1 MRAPT
6 DMPRR
11 QPRLPGR
18 GRVLIILGVV
28 VFFVLLTSLRGLA
41 GFYTDYLW
49 FSSLHRASVFRG
61 ILGAKVALALIFTGA
76 FFVLL
81 LVNLVIADRLAPP
94 FRPTGP
100 DEEFLERYHDLVGAR
115 TGLVRVL
122 LSLVLALIAG
132 AGVSSEWNSWILFT
146 HGGHWGVKDAQF
158 HKDLG
163 FYVFKL
169 PFLSFVSGW
178 LFASLLIILIVT
190 AVAHYLNG
198 GIRMGSVA
206 ERVAP
211 RVKVHLS
218 VLLGL
223 LAIVKAFGYWLQR
236 YDLSISSR
244 GYVDGP
250 GYTDVHAQL
259 PAINLLLLISIAA
272 FLLFIVNI
280 WRRGWTL
287 PVLGVSLWALVA
299 VVAGAIYPQ
308 VVQRFS
314 VTPNEP
320 QKERP
325 YIARNIAATR
335 EAMGLDSQVVT
346 TSDFALN
353 TDKATINLAN
363 NQATVRNIRI
373 WDPSSQALGK
383 TFPQLQ
389 RTRQFYRVNDVDI
402 DRYQLSGSPNANDET
417 EVAIS
422 VRDLDSSNVPQKSW
436 AGKHLAY
443 THGYGAIVAPA
454 NAKEGS
460 GEPVFIA
467 KDVPYSTSVPAL
479 KLDQPAVYFGEA
491 LSGYVITNSKVK
503 EIQYSGDKGT
513 VHSSYTGTD
522 GVKLGNIFKRTAFAL
537 KFGDPDLIISK
548 QLSGSSKILYKRDIT
563 DRAKA
568 LAPFL
573 HFDADPYP
581 VIVDG
586 RIQWVMDAYTTTDR
600 YPYGET
606 ADNGF
611 LDPNSGL
618 NGHFNYVRNSVKA
631 VLDAYNGSVTFYVMP
646 TKDPIINAYRKAF
659 PTLFTDYR
667 KMPESLRVHL
677 RYPEDMFRVQTNM
690 WGDYHISN
698 PGDFYSG
705 DDKWDVSLDPG
716 TAGVTEATRTSTDA
730 AGNPV
735 VTRQPRIDP
744 YYLFTQLPGST
755 RASFVLLRPFAP
767 QAAQDDNQVLTAFMV
782 GQSDG
787 KDYGKLKVFVMPRR
801 KPPNG
806 PALVQ
811 GEIQSNHDV
820 SQAETLLSGAG
831 SRVSYGSLIAVPID
845 NGIVWVRPFYVTST
859 QTDVP
864 TLQKVIVD
872 FNGTVVIRDTLQE
885 ALTAVFGNA
894 PPTLEQGADGGTT
907 APPTPSGTVTQQVA
921 TLLTQAQA
929 LFDQA
934 DAALA
939 AKDLAKYQ
947 DLTNQGRAKT
957 AQAEKLLEG
966 SAGTSASTTT
976 STTGAA

>member
-1 MRAPT
+1 
-6 DMPRR
+6 MPRR

-18 GRVLIILGVV
+18 GRVLIILGIVV
-28 VFFVLLTSLRGLA
+28 LFLLLTSLRGIA

-61 ILGAKVALALIFTGA
+61 ILGAKVALAVIFTGA
-76 FFVLL
+76 FFVML

-100 DEEFLERYHDLVGAR
+100 DEEFLERYHDLVGGR
-115 TGLVRVL
+115 MGLVRVV
-122 LSLVLALIAG
+122 LSLLLALIAG

-146 HGGHWGVKDAQF
+146 HGGHWGIKDAQF

-163 FYVFKL
+163 FFVFKL

-223 LAIVKAFGYWLQR
+223 IAIVKAFGYWLQR
-236 YDLSISSR
+236 YDLSVSSR

-325 YIARNIAATR
+325 YIARNITATR
-335 EAMGLDSQVVT
+335 EALGVDSQVVT
-346 TSDFALN
+346 TSDFDLN
-353 TDKATINLAN
+353 TNKASINLAD
-363 NQATVRNIRI
+363 NQGTVRNIRI
-373 WDPSSQALGK
+373 WDPSPDVLGK

-389 RTRQFYRVNDVDI
+389 RTRDYYRVNDVDI
-402 DRYQLSGSPNANDET
+402 DRYQLANTSGADDQT
-417 EVAIS
+417 EVALSI
-422 VRDLDSSNVPQKSW
+422 RDLNTANVPQKSW

-454 NAKEGS
+454 NAKKPS
-460 GEPVFIA
+460 GEPDFIA
-467 KDVPYSTSVPAL
+467 KDIPYATNVPAL
-479 KLDQPAVYFGEA
+479 KLDQPAVYFGEN
-491 LSGYVITNSKVK
+491 LSGYVVTNTKVD
-503 EIQYSGDKGT
+503 EIQYSGNKGT
-513 VHSSYTGTD
+513 VHAEYKGRD
-522 GVKLGNIFKRTAFAL
+522 GVKLGNILKRTAFAL

-548 QLSGSSKILYKRDIT
+548 QLSGSSKILYKRDIR
-563 DRAKA
+563 DRVQA

-581 VIVDG
+581 VIVGG
-586 RIQWVMDAYTTTDR
+586 RIKWVMDAYTTTDR

-606 ADNGF
+606 ADTTQ
-611 LDPNSGL
+611 LDEASGL
-618 NGHFNYVRNSVKA
+618 KGRFNYVRNSVKA
-631 VLDAYNGSVTFYVMP
+631 VLDAYDGSVTYYVMP
-646 TKDPIINAYRKAF
+646 TKDPIIDAYRKAF
-659 PTLFTDYR
+659 PSLFTDFK
-667 KMPESLRVHL
+667 KMPADIKAHL

-690 WGDYHISN
+690 WGEYHITN
-698 PGDFYSG
+698 PSDFYSG
-705 DDKWDVSLDPG
+705 DDRWDVSLDPG
-716 TAGVTEATRTSTDA
+716 TAGAAQATRTTDA
-730 AGNPV
+730 AGRV
-735 VTRQPRIDP
+735 VSERQARIDP
-744 YYLFTQLPGST
+744 YYLFTQLPGAT
-755 RASFVLLRPFAP
+755 QPSFVLLRPFAP
-767 QAAQDDNQVLTAFMV
+767 RATQDDNQVLTAFMV

-787 KDYGKLKVFVMPRR
+787 KDYGKLKVYVMPRQ
-801 KPPNG
+801 KLPNG

-811 GEIQSNHDV
+811 GEIQSNGDV
-820 SQAETLLSGAG
+820 SEQETLLSGSG
-831 SRVSYGSLIAVPID
+831 STVSYGSLIAVPID
-845 NGIVWVRPFYVTST
+845 NGIVWVRPFYVTSS
-859 QTDVP
+859 QTEVP
-864 TLQKVIVD
+864 TVRKIIVD
-872 FNGTVVIRDTLQE
+872 FNGDVVIRDTLQE

-894 PPTLEQGADGGTT
+894 PPTLEQGGNGGPA
-907 APPTPSGTVTQQVA
+907 APPPATPSGSVTQQVA
-921 TLLTQAQA
+921 TLLSQAQA

-957 AQAEKLLEG
+957 TQAEQLLEKAGAGG
-966 SAGTSASTTT
+966 SSSSSS